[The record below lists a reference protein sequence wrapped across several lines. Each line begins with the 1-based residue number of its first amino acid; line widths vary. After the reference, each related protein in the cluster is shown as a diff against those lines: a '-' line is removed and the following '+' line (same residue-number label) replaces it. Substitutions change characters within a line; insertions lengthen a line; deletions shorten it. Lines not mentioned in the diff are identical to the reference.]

1 MAFTA
6 VVIILLAVAVADT
19 SFVFIGVQLVTTL
32 VVVMTI
38 HRLFPGS
45 RFFAI
50 ALANFIAIYACVYVF
65 FVENNFGRTHAWVIY
80 ACFSLPLLAFMA
92 GAVVRRARIRSI
104 VEARRFRDERHFGRI
119 FLWLL
124 PMVAIGALTF
134 AVPAIGIDA
143 DEEGAIFAGTMGLIA
158 LIVFG
163 VSANVA
169 SFLLDT
175 GLLFEAFFERVAQ
188 LVVPA
193 FAFLTFYSLTIIVF
207 ASVYRVIDRFTLAKQ
222 FKIDNVAR
230 EISFSESL
238 YFSVVTMSTVGYGD
252 IVPATS
258 LVRVVVS
265 LQIVSGVI
273 LLLFGFNEILNYARQ
288 NQKKSS

>member
-1 MAFTA
+1 M
-6 VVIILLAVAVADT
+6 
-19 SFVFIGVQLVTTL
+19 
-32 VVVMTI
+32 
-38 HRLFPGS
+38 
-45 RFFAI
+45 
-50 ALANFIAIYACVYVF
+50 
-65 FVENNFGRTHAWVIY
+65 
-80 ACFSLPLLAFMA
+80 
-92 GAVVRRARIRSI
+92 
-104 VEARRFRDERHFGRI
+104 
-119 FLWLL
+119 
-124 PMVAIGALTF
+124 
-134 AVPAIGIDA
+134 
-143 DEEGAIFAGTMGLIA
+143 
-158 LIVFG
+158 
-163 VSANVA
+163 
-169 SFLLDT
+169 
-175 GLLFEAFFERVAQ
+175 
-188 LVVPA
+188 VPA

-288 NQKKSS
+288 NQRK